1 MSAEQ
6 TMKDNTNDENKVVQE
21 NLSESLD
28 SIALNNLS
36 LLVKEEKNSFIN
48 NRFILQKNK
57 MIENEDDNI
66 DVVYSLNDLENSI
79 YFTFNQCIGIL
90 SKDETD
96 KYVMLHSLFSA
107 LDVVEEYYNERK
119 DTSLHLENILDDIE
133 FKLMNHR
140 NKYYNKSI
148 CTKFIKEAGNKLHDF
163 LMECSREVFQFYW
176 HYHSF
181 DSFSDFSD
189 DDGDKDS
196 DNESVNRSDND
207 SENESDNDLD
217 NESIKDKEC

>member
-6 TMKDNTNDENKVVQE
+6 TMKDNTNEEKKVVQV

-96 KYVMLHSLFSA
+96 TYVMLHSLFSA

-119 DTSLHLENILDDIE
+119 DTSLHLENILDDVE

-148 CTKFIKEAGNKLHDF
+148 CSKFIKEAGNKLHDF

-189 DDGDKDS
+189 DELDK
-196 DNESVNRSDND
+196 DND
-207 SENESDNDLD
+207 SDNESDNDLD
-217 NESIKDKEC
+217 DESIKDKEC